1 MAQRSIL
8 KGDESVAVKLCSE
21 VDFGHRAV
29 VLLGQKTYHR
39 QYLKQGQV
47 IMTYCI
53 NPDCQN
59 PANSDHA
66 ELCNSCGAQLLLKNR
81 YRAIAPLGKGKLGKT
96 FLAVDEDQPSHP
108 PCVIK
113 QFIDSDTKPNKN
125 GAFQIYAEQLAEIG
139 KHPQIPSLLASF
151 EQEGKQYIIQEYIE
165 GQNLEQELTEAGTFN
180 ESQIRQLLYDLLPA
194 IDFVHSFNLIHR
206 DIKPENI
213 IRSQQTNRLV
223 LVDFGTAETYNRF
236 RQIQPGTVSGSA
248 EYAAPEQTKGKAVIA
263 SDFYSLG
270 LTCLHL
276 LTGLSAFDLFDPKS
290 ETWVW
295 RDYLKTPVSF
305 QLGQILDKMVQR
317 DWKLRYNRA
326 ETILKDLRKVS
337 LPSLPVTQNT
347 RLVTAISGATV
358 ALLSLL
364 VTTRLPSPVPRT
376 TITTEPVPYSVL
388 EYQNQPPKYHSV
400 KPDYSADNLPP
411 MRTLATTSGPVWS
424 VAVSPDGKTVAS
436 GSWDGT
442 IQLWHVSIDNAR
454 IPIQTLAGHTGAVW
468 SVAISSD
475 GKFLASGSA
484 DQTVKIWDLQTG
496 ELLKTL
502 KGHDAGVFSVAFSP
516 DNSLVASGSFD
527 KTIKL
532 WNIDQ
537 NKSELYPKY
546 FKGYSHNYAKGY
558 THRNYQSYSQ
568 GYLQQTLVGHTQEVQ
583 SVAFS
588 PDGQTLASGSTDGT
602 VKLWNVNTGK
612 AFRTLS
618 GHTDSV
624 WSIAIAPDGKTLASG
639 SWDRTVKLWDLETGA
654 LRRTLSG
661 HSKQVYSVAFSPD
674 GRTLASGD
682 LNGTIKLWS
691 TRSGCQKGTLKGH
704 TDSVEISFSADGK
717 TIISGGF
724 DDTIK
729 VWRLAP

>member
-1 MAQRSIL
+1 
-8 KGDESVAVKLCSE
+8 
-21 VDFGHRAV
+21 
-29 VLLGQKTYHR
+29 
-39 QYLKQGQV
+39 
-47 IMTYCI
+47 MTYCI

-66 ELCNSCGAQLLLKNR
+66 ELCQSCGSKLLLKNR
-81 YRAIAPLGKGKLGKT
+81 YRAIAPLGKSKLGNT
-96 FLAVDEDQPSHP
+96 FLAIDQDQPSHP

-113 QFIDSDTKPNKN
+113 QFIDSDAKPNKT

-151 EQEGKQYIIQEYIE
+151 EQEGSQYIIQEYIE

-180 ESQIRQLLYDLLPA
+180 ESQIRKLLYDLLPA

-213 IRSQQTNRLV
+213 IRSHQTNQLI

-236 RQIQPGTVSGSA
+236 RQINPGTVTGSA

-295 RDYLKTPVSF
+295 RDYLKTPVSL

-347 RLVTAISGATV
+347 RLVTAIGGATV

-388 EYQNQPPKYHSV
+388 EYHNQPPKDHSV
-400 KPDYSADNLPP
+400 KPYYSSDNLPP

-424 VAVSPDGKTVAS
+424 VAVSPNGKTIAS

-475 GKFLASGSA
+475 GKLLASGSA
-484 DQTVKIWDLQTG
+484 DQTVKIWDLRTG

-537 NKSELYPKY
+537 NKSEHYPES
-546 FKGYSHNYAKGY
+546 FKGYAHEYAKGY
-558 THRNYQSYSQ
+558 AHGSSQQYSQQYYEKYSSEYPEYSQ

-583 SVAFS
+583 SVKFS

-639 SWDRTVKLWDLETGA
+639 SWDRTVKLWNLETGE
-654 LRRTLSG
+654 LRRTLHG
-661 HSKQVYSVAFSPD
+661 HAKQVYSVAFSPD

-691 TRSGCQKGTLKGH
+691 TRNGCQKGTLKGH
-704 TDSVEISFSADGK
+704 TDSVEIGFSADG
-717 TIISGGF
+717 TTMISGGF

-729 VWRLAP
+729 MWRLDP

>member
-1 MAQRSIL
+1 
-8 KGDESVAVKLCSE
+8 
-21 VDFGHRAV
+21 
-29 VLLGQKTYHR
+29 
-39 QYLKQGQV
+39 
-47 IMTYCI
+47 MTYCI
-53 NPDCQN
+53 NPNCQN

-66 ELCNSCGAQLLLKNR
+66 ELCHSCGAKLLLKNR
-81 YRAIAPLGKGKLGKT
+81 YRAIAPLGKGTAGKT
-96 FLAVDEDQPSHP
+96 FLAIDQDQPSHP

-113 QFIDSDTKPNKN
+113 QFIDSEVKPNRT

-151 EQEGKQYIIQEYIE
+151 EQEGSQYIIQEYIE
-165 GQNLEQELTEAGTFN
+165 GQNLEQELNETGTFG
-180 ESQIRQLLYDLLPA
+180 EGKIRKLLYDILPV

-213 IRSQQTNRLV
+213 IRSHQTNQLI
-223 LVDFGTAETYNRF
+223 LVDFGAAETYNRF
-236 RQIQPGTVSGSA
+236 RQIQPGTVTGSA

-295 RDYLKTPVSF
+295 RDYLQTPVSF

-317 DWKLRYNRA
+317 DWKRRYQQA
-326 ETILKDLRKVS
+326 ETILKDLKKVA
-337 LPSLPVTQNT
+337 LPTLSVTQNT
-347 RLVTAISGATV
+347 RLITAMGGATV

-376 TITTEPVPYSVL
+376 TITIEPAPSSRTAFPY
-388 EYQNQPPKYHSV
+388 QPPKHHSF
-400 KPDYSADNLPP
+400 KPDYSSDNLPP

-424 VAVSPDGKTVAS
+424 VAVSPNGKTIAS

-475 GKFLASGSA
+475 GKLLASGSA
-484 DQTVKIWDLQTG
+484 DQTVKIWDLRTG
-496 ELLKTL
+496 ELLNTF
-502 KGHDAGVFSVAFSP
+502 KGHSAGIFSVAFSP

-532 WNIDQ
+532 WNINQ
-537 NKSELYPKY
+537 NKSESYSERYPGY
-546 FKGYSHNYAKGY
+546 FKGY
-558 THRNYQSYSQ
+558 THGVSEPYYGKYSSENSQ
-568 GYLQQTLVGHTQEVQ
+568 PYLQQTLVGHTQEVQ

-612 AFRTLS
+612 AFRTLF

-624 WSIAIAPDGKTLASG
+624 WSVAIAPDGKTLASG
-639 SWDRTVKLWDLETGA
+639 SWDRTVKLWNLETGE
-654 LRRTLSG
+654 LQRTLNG

-674 GRTLASGD
+674 GRILASGD
-682 LNGTIKLWS
+682 LGGTIKLWS
-691 TRSGCQKGTLKGH
+691 TRNGCQKGTLKGH
-704 TDSVEISFSADGK
+704 TDSVEISFSEDGK
-717 TIISGGF
+717 TMISGGF